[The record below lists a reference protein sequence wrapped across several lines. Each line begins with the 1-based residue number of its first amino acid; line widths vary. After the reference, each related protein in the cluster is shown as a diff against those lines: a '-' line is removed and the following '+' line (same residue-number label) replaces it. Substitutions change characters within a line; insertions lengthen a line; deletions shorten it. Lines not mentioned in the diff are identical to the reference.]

1 MPFIQYYVSLAY
13 TILKIR
19 EEKKMNTYIIEFN
32 NEKHTTE
39 EWAKIYG
46 VDEEQLIKRLKCT
59 SFSLEHALTFKEK
72 KRERLIT
79 YNGKTQNLSDW
90 AKELDLPYFCLR
102 SRLNTLKWTVEKA
115 FTTPYKKGD
124 KNGN

>member
-13 TILKIR
+13 TILKTR
-19 EEKKMNTYIIEFN
+19 EEKKMNTYVIEYN

-46 VDEEQLIKRLKCT
+46 IDEEQLVKRLRHT
-59 SFSLEHALTFKEK
+59 SFSLEHALNFKEK

-90 AKELDLPYFCLR
+90 AKELELPYFCLR

>member
-19 EEKKMNTYIIEFN
+19 EEKKMNTYVIEYN

-46 VDEEQLIKRLKCT
+46 IDEEQLIKRLKCT
-59 SFSLEHALTFKEK
+59 SFSLEHALNFKEK

-102 SRLNTLKWTVEKA
+102 SRLNTLRWTVEKA

>member
-19 EEKKMNTYIIEFN
+19 EENKMNTYIIEHN

-46 VDEEQLIKRLKCT
+46 IDEEQLIKRLRCA
-59 SFSLEHALTFKEK
+59 SFSLEHALNFKEK

>member
-19 EEKKMNTYIIEFN
+19 EEKKMNTYIIEYN

-46 VDEEQLIKRLKCT
+46 IDEEQLIKRLRCA
-59 SFSLEHALTFKEK
+59 SFSLEQALNFKEK

-102 SRLNTLKWTVEKA
+102 SRLNTLRWTVEKA

>member
-19 EEKKMNTYIIEFN
+19 EENKMNTYIIEHN

-46 VDEEQLIKRLKCT
+46 IDEEQLIKRLKCA
-59 SFSLEHALTFKEK
+59 SFSLEHALNFKEK

>member
-46 VDEEQLIKRLKCT
+46 IDEEQLIKRLRCT
-59 SFSLEHALTFKEK
+59 AFSLKHALNFKEK

>member
-19 EEKKMNTYIIEFN
+19 EEKKMNTYVIEYN

-46 VDEEQLIKRLKCT
+46 IDEEQLVKRLRCT
-59 SFSLEHALTFKEK
+59 SFSLKHALNFKEK

>member
-19 EEKKMNTYIIEFN
+19 EEKKMNTCVIEFN

-46 VDEEQLIKRLKCT
+46 IDEEQLVKRLRCT
-59 SFSLEHALTFKEK
+59 SFSLKHALNFKEK